1 MPTWVL
7 RCKAEGSDPRGRQLK
22 NYWPVNQKGIVMRE
36 FFVEHEDGSD
46 LIEAPNLETAYEIAN
61 ELGLVIYSINE
72 A

>member
-1 MPTWVL
+1 M
-7 RCKAEGSDPRGRQLK
+7 S
-22 NYWPVNQKGIVMRE
+22 E
-36 FFVEHEDGSD
+36 FFVEHENGCD

>member
-1 MPTWVL
+1 M
-7 RCKAEGSDPRGRQLK
+7 
-22 NYWPVNQKGIVMRE
+22 NQKGIAMRE